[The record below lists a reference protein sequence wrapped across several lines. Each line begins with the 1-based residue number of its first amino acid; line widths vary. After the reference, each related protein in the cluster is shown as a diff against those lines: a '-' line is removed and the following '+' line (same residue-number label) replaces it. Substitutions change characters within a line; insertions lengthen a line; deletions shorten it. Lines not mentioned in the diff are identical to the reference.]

1 MPAENIVEVHH
12 LKKSVGQG
20 EHELSIL
27 TGVELVV
34 KRGETIAL
42 VGESGSGK
50 STLLAILAGL
60 DDGSSGEVS
69 LVGQPLHNMDEEA
82 RAKLRAKHVG
92 FVFQSFMLIPTLNA
106 LENVELPALLRGES
120 SAESRNGAKALLEQ
134 LGLGKRL
141 DHLPAQLS
149 GGEQQ
154 RVALARAFNGRPD
167 VLFADEPTGNLDR
180 QTGDKIADLLFSLN
194 REHGTT
200 LIMVTHDLQLPRPA
214 TGGTLRPLLTAGER
228 AVAGGS
234 MIARWFWREW
244 RSPSLL
250 IVWLALSLAVAC
262 VLALGNISDRMEK
275 GLNQQSREFMAGD
288 RALRSSREVPQAWLE
303 EAQKRGLKVGKQ
315 LTFATMTFAGD
326 TPQLAN
332 VKAVDDIYPMYGD
345 LQTNPPGLKPQA
357 GSVLLA
363 PRLMA
368 LLNLKTGDT
377 IDVGDATLRIAG
389 EVIQE
394 PDSGFNPFQMAPRLM
409 MNLADVDKT
418 GAVQPGS
425 RVTWRYK
432 FGGNENQLDGYE
444 KWLLPQLKPEQRWY
458 GLEQDEG
465 ALGRSMERSQQ
476 FLLLSALLTLLLAVA
491 AVAVAMNHYCRSRYD
506 LVAIL
511 KTLGAGRAQLR
522 KQIVGQWLMVLA
534 LSAVTGGA
542 IGLLF
547 ENVLMVLLK
556 PVLPAALPPA
566 SLWPWLWALGTM
578 TVISLLV
585 GLRPYRLLLATQP
598 LRVLRNDVVANV
610 WPLKFYLPIV
620 SVVVV
625 LLLAGLMGGSMLLWA
640 VLAGA
645 VVLALLCGVL
655 GWMLLNVL
663 RRMTLKSLPLRLA
676 VSRLLRQPWST
687 LSQLSAFSLSFM
699 LLALL
704 LVLRGDLLD
713 RWQQQLPP
721 ESPNYFLINIATEQV
736 EPLKA
741 FLAEHQIVPES
752 FYPVVRARL
761 TAINDKPTEGNE
773 DEALN
778 RELNLTW
785 QNTRPDHNPIV
796 AGNWPP
802 KADEVSMEE
811 GLAKRLNVA
820 LGDTVTFMGDTQEFR
835 AKVTSLRKV
844 DWESLRPNF
853 YFIFPEGA
861 LDGQPQSWLTSFR
874 WENGNGMLTQLNRQF
889 PTISLL
895 DIGAILKQVGQVLEQ
910 VSRALEV
917 MVVLVTACGMLL
929 LLAQVQVGMRQRH
942 QELVVWRTLGA
953 GKKLLRTTLWCE
965 FAMLGFVSGL
975 VAAIGAETALAVLQ
989 AKVFDFPWE
998 PDWRLWIV
1006 LPCSGALLLSLFGG
1020 WLGARLVKGKALFRQ
1035 FAG

>member
-1 MPAENIVEVHH
+1 
-12 LKKSVGQG
+12 
-20 EHELSIL
+20 
-27 TGVELVV
+27 
-34 KRGETIAL
+34 
-42 VGESGSGK
+42 
-50 STLLAILAGL
+50 
-60 DDGSSGEVS
+60 
-69 LVGQPLHNMDEEA
+69 
-82 RAKLRAKHVG
+82 
-92 FVFQSFMLIPTLNA
+92 
-106 LENVELPALLRGES
+106 
-120 SAESRNGAKALLEQ
+120 
-134 LGLGKRL
+134 
-141 DHLPAQLS
+141 
-149 GGEQQ
+149 
-154 RVALARAFNGRPD
+154 
-167 VLFADEPTGNLDR
+167 
-180 QTGDKIADLLFSLN
+180 
-194 REHGTT
+194 
-200 LIMVTHDLQLPRPA
+200 
-214 TGGTLRPLLTAGER
+214 
-228 AVAGGS
+228 

-275 GLNQQSREFMAGD
+275 GLSQQSREFMAGD

-332 VKAVDDIYPMYGD
+332 VKAVDDIYPMYGG

-522 KQIVGQWLMVLA
+522 KLIVGQWLMVLT

-556 PVLPAALPPA
+556 PVLPAALPP
-566 SLWPWLWALGTM
+566 
-578 TVISLLV
+578 
-585 GLRPYRLLLATQP
+585 
-598 LRVLRNDVVANV
+598 
-610 WPLKFYLPIV
+610 
-620 SVVVV
+620 
-625 LLLAGLMGGSMLLWA
+625 
-640 VLAGA
+640 
-645 VVLALLCGVL
+645 
-655 GWMLLNVL
+655 
-663 RRMTLKSLPLRLA
+663 
-676 VSRLLRQPWST
+676 
-687 LSQLSAFSLSFM
+687 
-699 LLALL
+699 
-704 LVLRGDLLD
+704 
-713 RWQQQLPP
+713 

-736 EPLKA
+736 APLKA
-741 FLAEHQIVPES
+741 FLAEHHIVPES

-953 GKKLLRTTLWCE
+953 GKKLLRTTLWCDVRHAWVC
-965 FAMLGFVSGL
+965 FRPGGRNWCGNGTGS
-975 VAAIGAETALAVLQ
+975 VAGESV
-989 AKVFDFPWE
+989 
-998 PDWRLWIV
+998 
-1006 LPCSGALLLSLFGG
+1006 
-1020 WLGARLVKGKALFRQ
+1020 
-1035 FAG
+1035 

>member
-1 MPAENIVEVHH
+1 
-12 LKKSVGQG
+12 
-20 EHELSIL
+20 
-27 TGVELVV
+27 
-34 KRGETIAL
+34 
-42 VGESGSGK
+42 
-50 STLLAILAGL
+50 
-60 DDGSSGEVS
+60 
-69 LVGQPLHNMDEEA
+69 
-82 RAKLRAKHVG
+82 
-92 FVFQSFMLIPTLNA
+92 
-106 LENVELPALLRGES
+106 
-120 SAESRNGAKALLEQ
+120 
-134 LGLGKRL
+134 
-141 DHLPAQLS
+141 
-149 GGEQQ
+149 
-154 RVALARAFNGRPD
+154 
-167 VLFADEPTGNLDR
+167 
-180 QTGDKIADLLFSLN
+180 
-194 REHGTT
+194 
-200 LIMVTHDLQLPRPA
+200 
-214 TGGTLRPLLTAGER
+214 
-228 AVAGGS
+228 

-275 GLNQQSREFMAGD
+275 GLSQQSREFMAGD
-288 RALRSSREVPQAWLE
+288 RALQSSRTVPKAWID
-303 EAQKRGLKVGKQ
+303 EARQRGLKVGEQ
-315 LTFATMTFAGD
+315 LTFATMTFARD

-332 VKAVDDIYPMYGD
+332 VKAVDEVYPMYGT
-345 LQTNPPGLKPQA
+345 LQTNPPGLKPQP

-368 LLNLKTGDT
+368 LLNLKIGDS

-389 EVIQE
+389 EVVQE
-394 PDSGFNPFQMAPRLM
+394 PDSGFNPFQIAPRLM
-409 MNLADVDKT
+409 MSMADVEKT
-418 GAVQPGS
+418 AAVQPGS

-432 FGGNENQLDGYE
+432 FGGTPQQLDAYE

-465 ALGRSMERSQQ
+465 ALGKSLERSQQ

-491 AVAVAMNHYCRSRYD
+491 AVAVAMSHYCRSRYD

-522 KQIVGQWLMVLA
+522 RLIVGQWLMVLA
-534 LSAVTGGA
+534 LSGVTGGLF
-542 IGLLF
+542 GLLF
-547 ENVLMVLLK
+547 EHALVVLLR
-556 PVLPAALPPA
+556 PVLPGDLPSA
-566 SLWPWLWALGTM
+566 SPWPWLWALGTM

-598 LRVLRNDVVANV
+598 LRVLRRDVVANV
-610 WPLKFYLPIV
+610 WPLKFYLPV
-620 SVVVV
+620 VLVVVV
-625 LLLAGLMGGSMLLWA
+625 VLLAGLMGGSLLLWA

-645 VVLALLCGVL
+645 VVLALVCGVL

-663 RRMTLKSLPLRLA
+663 RGLTLTSLPLRLA

-713 RWQQQLPP
+713 RWQQQMPP
-721 ESPNYFLINIATEQV
+721 ESPNYFLINIASEQV
-736 EPLKA
+736 VPLKS
-741 FLAEHQIVPES
+741 FLSEHQVIPES
-752 FYPVVRARL
+752 FYPIVRARL
-761 TAINDKPTEGNE
+761 TAINDKPTEGNQ

-785 QNTRPDHNPIV
+785 QDTRPDHNPIT
-796 AGNWPP
+796 AGSWPP
-802 KADEVSMEE
+802 KAGEVSMEE
-811 GLAKRLNVA
+811 GLAKRLNVK
-820 LGDTVTFMGDTQEFR
+820 LGDRVTFMGDTQDFS
-835 AKVTSLRKV
+835 ATVSSLRKV

-853 YFIFPEGA
+853 FFIFPSGA
-861 LDGQPQSWLTSFR
+861 LDDQPQSWLTSFR
-874 WENGNGMLTQLNRQF
+874 WENGNGMLTQLNREF

-965 FAMLGFVSGL
+965 FAMLGMVAGL

-989 AKVFDFPWE
+989 TRVFDFPWE
-998 PDWRLWIV
+998 PDWRLWVV
-1006 LPCSGALLLSLFGG
+1006 LPLCGALLLSLCGG
-1020 WLGARLVKGKALFRQ
+1020 WLGSRLLKGKALFRQ
-1035 FAG
+1035 FSN